1 MGRQG
6 GGDESNRPE
15 RKLESRGETLGAAGG
30 AAKGRADAARDPAV
44 CAPERARAARAWA
57 QSFWAR
63 KSNKVLL
70 IATGC
75 LFVLSMSLTVL
86 AVKLYFGFYV
96 GLSLGAEKA
105 VAGVAAQGDSMG
117 RAAALLAAVIMAMFS
132 YAATIALGLYVWF
145 RGFANRSGAG
155 SKQPDSIPRTDG
167 AVAREAPSQFQAGK
181 QIESINKKK

>member
-6 GGDESNRPE
+6 DGDESNRPK
-15 RKLESRGETLGAAGG
+15 RKLESRGEPSGEADG
-30 AAKGRADAARDPAV
+30 AAKGRADAPRDPAV
-44 CAPERARAARAWA
+44 CAPKRERAARARA
-57 QSFWAR
+57 QSFWSR

-70 IATGC
+70 IAAGC

-96 GLSLGAEKA
+96 GLSLDAERA
-105 VAGVAAQGDSMG
+105 VEGVAQGDALG
-117 RAAALLAAVIMAMFS
+117 RAAALLAAAILAMFS

-145 RGFANRSGAG
+145 RGFANRRGAG
-155 SKQPDSIPRTDG
+155 SKQPDSIPRADG
-167 AVAREAPSQFQAGK
+167 AGARATPSKFQAGK